1 MSRIVLRLLFG
12 LGIVLGITSCA
23 SSREVKTTA
32 FKELSANYNVLF
44 YGEEA
49 FAEAI
54 ERLDG
59 SLFDLRTSPSLMPAA
74 LREGPRD
81 SSVYV
86 LLERAEEKATKA
98 IQKFSVTIGGTE
110 FNKHIP
116 KAYHLLGMARLL
128 SGRPYPALEAFE
140 KEKELTEGLKSNDQA
155 LLGIALTRYHL
166 GAYREALAQLA
177 RLSTKNR
184 SEQSTMLEL
193 ELLRLTMSDTL
204 LRALD
209 RATSRRGIKKQSNR
223 AIFALAKQYARL
235 NADAPSKKLFEKLS
249 RIKGYH
255 NASLRTAAAVELASA
270 YAQDSGLYFKA
281 LQRIERKWSNYD
293 ARYIVSQSRGNWL
306 LNTAR
311 QYPDQKELFEGKA
324 IIAFEASNL
333 TADEETKSVNAK
345 ALGDYFLETR
355 NYEASYAYYDTLV
368 ASYALQ
374 SGEAQVRQRHQKLT
388 RYLNCSEQLR
398 IKDSLLLTQNA
409 GEEDELLKLNASA
422 LAPGV
427 AVKRERQHLELLESI
442 SDLRFEL
449 SGLLAYDFGDY
460 LSATNHLQKLTVT
473 PYSQT
478 IQEAA
483 LFRLFQISRDLGYE
497 DQAERFGN
505 KLRSTNSIYASYV
518 NPEENTAYEFEHRL
532 AIAYQE
538 NDLQRAYQTAREA
551 LESRQPLSAESLL
564 LVAIIEAQIEGVE
577 TYSKRLKEVQQ
588 IYRNSWA
595 SREASNRLEAIEQQP
610 TMAIASQGRY
620 AVVIDIGLKEAGQ
633 LRVQMAKLLKE
644 QNYEATATL
653 DPFDSTKSLLVVGW
667 FSGADYAERFVSQN
681 PKAFRNKK
689 TTIISQ
695 TDYLRAQLYK
705 SNLF

>member
-1 MSRIVLRLLFG
+1 MRRIVLRLLFG
-12 LGIVLGITSCA
+12 LGTVLGIISCA

-49 FAEAI
+49 LAEASA
-54 ERLDG
+54 RLDG
-59 SLFDLRTSPSLMPAA
+59 SLFDLRTSPSLLPAS

-81 SSVYV
+81 SSVFA

-110 FNKHIP
+110 YNKHVP
-116 KAYHLLGMARLL
+116 RAYHLLGMARLL

-166 GAYREALAQLA
+166 GACREALAQLA
-177 RLSTKNR
+177 RLSAKNR

-193 ELLRLTMSDTL
+193 ELLRLTQSDTL
-204 LRALD
+204 LLALGRA
-209 RATSRRGIKKQSNR
+209 ATKRGVKKQSNR
-223 AIFALAKQYARL
+223 ARFALAKQYARL
-235 NADAPSKKLFEKLS
+235 NADTQSKKLFEKLS
-249 RIKGYH
+249 KLKGYH
-255 NASLRTAAAVELASA
+255 NAWLRTAASVELASA
-270 YAQDSGLYFKA
+270 YAQDSGLYFNA
-281 LQRIERKWSNYD
+281 LQRIERKWSNHD
-293 ARYIVSQSRGNWL
+293 ARYIVSQSRGNWM

-311 QYPDQKELFEGKA
+311 QHPKRKELFEGKVIKA
-324 IIAFEASNL
+324 YQASNL
-333 TADEETKSVNAK
+333 TADEETKNVNTK

-368 ASYALQ
+368 ASYVLQ
-374 SGEAQVRQRHQKLT
+374 SGEAQVRQLHQKLT
-388 RYLNCSEQLR
+388 RYLDLSEQLR

-422 LAPGV
+422 LAPGT

-460 LSATNHLQKLTVT
+460 TSAANHLQKLTVT
-473 PYSQT
+473 PYSQS

-497 DQAERFGN
+497 DQAEGFGN

-518 NPEENTAYEFEHRL
+518 NPEENTASEFEHRL
-532 AIAYQE
+532 ATAYQE
-538 NDLQRAYQTAREA
+538 SDLQRAYQTAQEA
-551 LESRQPLSAESLL
+551 LKKRQPLSAESLL
-564 LVAIIEAQIEGVE
+564 LVAIIEAQIEGVQS
-577 TYSKRLKEVQQ
+577 YSKRLKEVQQ
-588 IYRNSWA
+588 IFRNSWG
-595 SREASNRLEAIEQQP
+595 SREATNRLEAIEKQP
-610 TMAIASQGRY
+610 AMEIVSQGRF
-620 AVVIDIGLKEAGQ
+620 AVVIDTDQKNAAQ
-633 LRVQMAKLLKE
+633 LRVQMADLLEE
-644 QNYEATATL
+644 QNYEATAIL
-653 DPFDSTKSLLVVGW
+653 DSFDSAKSLLVVGW
-667 FSGADYAERFVSQN
+667 FTGENYAERFVSQN
-681 PKAFRNKK
+681 PKAFLNKK
-689 TTIISQ
+689 TIIISQ
-695 TDYLRAQLYK
+695 ADYLRAQIYK

>member
-1 MSRIVLRLLFG
+1 MRRIVLRLLFG
-12 LGIVLGITSCA
+12 LGAVLSISSCA
-23 SSREVKTTA
+23 SSRGVKTTA

-49 FAEAI
+49 LAEAR

-59 SLFDLRTSPSLMPAA
+59 SLFDLRTSPSLMPAS

-81 SSVYV
+81 SSVFA

-98 IQKFSVTIGGTE
+98 IQKFSVSIGGTE
-110 FNKHIP
+110 YNKHIP
-116 KAYHLLGMARLL
+116 RAYHLLGMARLL

-140 KEKELTEGLKSNDQA
+140 KEKELTEGLKTNDQA
-155 LLGIALTRYHL
+155 LFGIALTRYHL

-177 RLSTKNR
+177 RLSAKNG

-193 ELLRLTMSDTL
+193 ELLRLTQSDTL

-209 RATSRRGIKKQSNR
+209 RTTSKSRIKKQSNR
-223 AIFALAKQYARL
+223 AIFALAKQYDRI
-235 NADAPSKKLFEKLS
+235 NADAQSKKLFEKLS
-249 RIKGYH
+249 KLKGYK
-255 NASLRTAAAVELASA
+255 NASLRTAAAVELARA
-270 YAQDSGLYFKA
+270 YAQDSGLYLKA

-293 ARYIVSQSRGNWL
+293 ARYIVFQSRGNWL

-311 QYPDQKELFEGKA
+311 QHPQRKEHFEGKA
-324 IIAFEASNL
+324 IKAFEASNL
-333 TADEETKSVNAK
+333 TADEESKSANIK

-355 NYEASYAYYDTLV
+355 NYQASYAYYDTLV

-374 SGEAQVRQRHQKLT
+374 SGEVQARQLHQKLT
-388 RYLNCSEQLR
+388 RYLDRSEQLR

-409 GEEDELLKLNASA
+409 GEEDELLKLNVAA
-422 LAPGV
+422 LAPG
-427 AVKRERQHLELLESI
+427 AVVKAERKHQELLESI

-460 LSATNHLQKLTVT
+460 SSATSHLQKITVA
-473 PYSQT
+473 PYSQA

-483 LFRLFQISRDLGYE
+483 LFRLFQLSRDLGYE
-497 DQAERFGN
+497 GQAEGYRN

-518 NPEENTAYEFEHRL
+518 NFEENTASEFEHRL
-532 AIAYQE
+532 AMAYQK
-538 NDLQRAYQTAREA
+538 NDLQAAYYTAQEA
-551 LESRQPLSAESLL
+551 LESGQPLSAESLL
-564 LVAIIEAQIEGVE
+564 LVAIIEAQIEGMQS
-577 TYSKRLKEVQQ
+577 YSKRLNEIQQ
-588 IYRNSWA
+588 IFRNSWA
-595 SREASNRLEAIEQQP
+595 SREAANRLAAIEQQP
-610 TMAIASQGRY
+610 ATAIASQGRY
-620 AVVIDIGLKEAGQ
+620 AVVIDTDQKDAAQ
-633 LRVQMAKLLKE
+633 LRDQMTELLKK

-653 DPFDSTKSLLVVGW
+653 DPFDKVKSLLVVGW

-681 PKAFRNKK
+681 PKAFLNKK
-689 TTIISQ
+689 ITIISQ
-695 TDYLRAQLYK
+695 ADYLRAQLYK